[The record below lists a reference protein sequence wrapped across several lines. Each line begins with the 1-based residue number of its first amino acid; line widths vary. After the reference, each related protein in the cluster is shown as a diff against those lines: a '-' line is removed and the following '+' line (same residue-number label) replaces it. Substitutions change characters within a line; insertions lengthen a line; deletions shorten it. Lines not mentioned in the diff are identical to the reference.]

1 MSGCSEAALKTMK
14 DKRNELNHLI
24 EYYKNSTS
32 YHSEQQKGN
41 NQEEVALKENL
52 RMYENY
58 KNKTLPLY
66 KKTGKPD
73 YKARVGE
80 LNNSILE
87 IKDKLKQV
95 ERSNKLINKLTKSN
109 KKNLT
114 KTDTQFIKLSK
125 KIISCRNKKLN
136 KKSTRKRCPNG
147 THKNKKSGNCEKK

>member
-1 MSGCSEAALKTMK
+1 MKEKRSELYNLMG
-14 DKRNELNHLI
+14 
-24 EYYKNSTS
+24 YYKNSTS

-41 NQEEVALKENL
+41 KQEEVALKENL

-58 KNKTLPLY
+58 KNNTLPLY

-114 KTDTQFIKLSK
+114 KTETKLNK
-125 KIISCRNKKLN
+125 LDRKIISCKN

-147 THKNKKSGNCEKK
+147 SHKNKKTGNCEKK